1 VQKFKERI
9 ERKKTMNDKELE
21 KRISRNFDRAK
32 RDLTALKDDAVTG
45 LSWKFEQLAD
55 SPRKSAKVAAKNL
68 NKSIGQGLHQ
78 YNSKVQEVIDKVPGD
93 LGKKAAGYPWVAISM
108 SMLLGLLVGGLLRL
122 GRNT

>member
-1 VQKFKERI
+1 
-9 ERKKTMNDKELE
+9 MNGKELE

-45 LSWKFEQLAD
+45 LSWKFEQLPD